1 MLKQTYLSVVRFLL
15 RHIVHVPV
23 DRALADTRLHR
34 KLVNRL
40 VEVFAHV
47 AAHCVR
53 RHPGWAGYM
62 VACELL
68 PDTLR
73 GIDTNVDG
81 DPFEVVSRKVVD
93 CKGVPD
99 AHSVSQI

>member
-1 MLKQTYLSVVRFLL
+1 MLKKAYLPIVRFLL

-34 KLVNRL
+34 KLVNWL

-47 AAHCVR
+47 AAYCVR

-62 VACELL
+62 VSRELL

-73 GIDTNVDG
+73 GIDANVDG
-81 DPFEVVSRKVVD
+81 DPFKVVGRKVVD
-93 CKGVPD
+93 CEGVPD